1 MREKVTIVMATYN
14 GEDFLEKQLNSI
26 INQTVKPDEIVIIDD
41 ASKDNTKDII
51 LDFEKKNREISFQN
65 IFRDV
70 N

>member
-1 MREKVTIVMATYN
+1 MATYN